1 MVAAKSRAIICTVG
15 RALDIPPSIVELVFR
30 LAIEGSLAYIL
41 FLGLK
46 KFTLGGLLELSMKP
60 YPSRAAKLG
69 VHPFTK
75 EGPILLKAKRA
86 WYTVKLKLTKKFTEL
101 VND

>member
-1 MVAAKSRAIICTVG
+1 MCKVG
-15 RALDIPPSIVELVFR
+15 RALDVPPSIVEYVFR
-30 LAIEGSLAYIL
+30 LAIEGSLACIL
-41 FLGLK
+41 ILGHK
-46 KFTLGGLLELSMKP
+46 KSSLGGMLELSLKP

-86 WYTVKLKLTKKFTEL
+86 GYTVRLKLTKKFTKL

>member
-1 MVAAKSRAIICTVG
+1 MA
-15 RALDIPPSIVELVFR
+15 DIP
-30 LAIEGSLAYIL
+30 

-46 KFTLGGLLELSMKP
+46 KFSLGGLLELSMKP

-69 VHPFTK
+69 VNPCTK
-75 EGPILLKAKRA
+75 EGPIVLKAKRA
-86 WYTVKLKLTKKFTEL
+86 GYTVKFKFTKKYTKL

>member
-1 MVAAKSRAIICTVG
+1 MHGWSGTGHTAVNRRT
-15 RALDIPPSIVELVFR
+15 RLPPGDRGL
-30 LAIEGSLAYIL
+30 LGLHP

-86 WYTVKLKLTKKFTEL
+86 GYTVKLKLTKKFTKL